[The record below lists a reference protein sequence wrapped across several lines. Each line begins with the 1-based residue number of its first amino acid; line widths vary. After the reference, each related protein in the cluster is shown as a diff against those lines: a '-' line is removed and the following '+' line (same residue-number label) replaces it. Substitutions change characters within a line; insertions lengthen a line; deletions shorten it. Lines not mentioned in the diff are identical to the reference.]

1 MPGPSEWVII
11 AIVAIVVIFGAK
23 KIPEIARSMGR
34 AQSEF
39 KQGMKEGADDVDETS
54 AAQPPA
60 QAQAQP
66 PQAQP
71 QPPQAQPP
79 QAQPQPPQAQPP
91 QAQPPQAQPQPP
103 QAQPPGQSEGQSSG

>member
-39 KQGMKEGADDVDETS
+39 KKGVKDGASELDETRSS
-54 AAQPPA
+54 AATQPPAQAPA

-66 PQAQP
+66 QA
-71 QPPQAQPP
+71 PPTEPP
-79 QAQPQPPQAQPP
+79 AEPPAPSSP
-91 QAQPPQAQPQPP
+91 
-103 QAQPPGQSEGQSSG
+103 EGPDPA